1 MTANDWIANRVA
13 NAPKRAKQSLH
24 KMLAREIKRAENAR
38 DKADRYAN
46 KELQREIIDVLS
58 DWAVMLN
65 APSRFEHE
73 NS

>member
-13 NAPKRAKQSLH
+13 NTSKRAKKSLH

-38 DKADRYAN
+38 DKATRYAS
-46 KELQREIIDVLS
+46 KELQRELIDVLG

-65 APSRFEHE
+65 APSRIDREQ
-73 NS
+73 